1 MKILYDHQI
10 FTSQKYGGISR
21 YFYELIHYFN
31 KKTDN
36 EVSTSVLFSNNYYI
50 SDNKDVKHMNF
61 LPHYEFKGK
70 HRLMAPFNKMK
81 SILKI
86 KKQNFDVFHPTN
98 YNPYFLD
105 YIGSKPFVLTVY
117 DMIHEK
123 FTKIVPVHD
132 RTSERKR
139 ILADK
144 ASKIIA
150 ISEST
155 KNDLIEIFNIDPLKI
170 EVIHLATEMRV
181 NNKHTYDNSLPKEY
195 ILFVGTRHSYKNFNK
210 FITTIEKLLHEN
222 KDLSVVCIGGGKFGS
237 HEVSLFNKLDIR
249 DKVFQYTANDEMLA
263 YYYNHAIM
271 FVFPSLYEGFGI
283 PILEA
288 FACECPLV
296 CSDTSSLPEIAGDA
310 AEYFDPSS
318 EDSIRN
324 AVTKVLT
331 NQARRDELREKG
343 TQRLQCFS
351 WEKTAKETQK
361 VYESV
366 II

>member
-1 MKILYDHQI
+1 MQILYDHQI
-10 FTSQKYGGISR
+10 FTTQKYGGISR
-21 YFYELIHYFN
+21 YFYELIHYFE
-31 KKTDN
+31 KKKDN
-36 EVSTSVLFSNNYYI
+36 GIDISIVFSNNYYI
-50 SDNKDVKHMNF
+50 SDNKDVKHMTFFPN
-61 LPHYEFKGK
+61 YELKGK
-70 HRLMAPFNKMK
+70 HRLFAPINKLK
-81 SILKI
+81 SIYKI
-86 KKQNFDVFHPTN
+86 KKQKFDVFHPT
-98 YNPYFLD
+98 YYHPYFLD
-105 YIGSKPFVLTVY
+105 YIGDKPFVLTVY

-123 FTKIVPVHD
+123 FTEVVPPHD
-132 RTSERKR
+132 KTSERKR

-155 KNDLIEIFNIDPLKI
+155 KNDLIEIFDTDPLKI
-170 EVIHLATEMRV
+170 EVIHLATDIRV
-181 NNKHTYDNSLPKEY
+181 NKKRPLDIFLQNEY
-195 ILFVGTRHSYKNFNK
+195 ILFVGARHSYKNFIK
-210 FITTIEKLLHEN
+210 FIASIENILHEKN
-222 KDLSVVCIGGGKFGS
+222 DLSVVCIGGGD
-237 HEVSLFNKLDIR
+237 FNSKEIAFFNQLNIK
-249 DKVFQYTANDEMLA
+249 DKVFQHTVDDTSLA
-263 YYYNHAIM
+263 YYYSHAII

-296 CSDTSSLPEIAGDA
+296 CSNTSSLPEIAEDA